1 MSTRSSSSPPLLLLV
16 FALLRSGGAVDPHCE
31 DEFRRGHEDFVLY
44 AEDAVKQ
51 GAVMLATASFYSE
64 LECERACCGQVHCNL
79 ALLEPSV
86 PGEENRTCVLFNCVR
101 RNRFACRF
109 VTQSGYKSYV
119 RDAVYRKYLAAP
131 QKEGKKHPPV
141 ANAGRDVTI
150 QPGETVMLNGTE
162 SVALSGAKIKDYRWS
177 LERGDSSV
185 KIEETNYPDQVQLS
199 NLQTGSYVFK
209 LTVNDSNGKSDDAKV
224 TVLVLNPQQTSSYCQ
239 APVKVGPCRA
249 KFTRWRYNITKG
261 VCEMFVFGGCIG
273 NENNFLS
280 EQECLSACRG
290 VTVSSQRSVT
300 LPAAEVCGSPCG
312 PDQLTCG
319 NGCCLERSM
328 ECDNVKQCSD
338 GSDESQCH
346 QLNQTL
352 SLLLDIDVNKKKAQ
366 CTEPPRTGPCR
377 AKFPGWYYDPLDQKC
392 HEFTYGG
399 CDRNENNF
407 PDDQTCRE
415 YCKEVGEN
423 DVFAR
428 GLFERFDKEV
438 DDDSS
443 SITLAVILSVAILS
457 LLAILAYCFLRARKR
472 RTHRPVN
479 TGPTHEALSK
489 EETSVYNST
498 TKPM

>member
-1 MSTRSSSSPPLLLLV
+1 MSTRSSSSPLLLLV

-119 RDAVYRKYLAAP
+119 RDAVYRKYLAMQARGGM
-131 QKEGKKHPPV
+131 EKHPPV

-177 LERGDSSV
+177 LQRGDSSV
-185 KIEETNYPDQVQLS
+185 KIETNYPDQVQLS

-290 VTVSSQRSVT
+290 VT
-300 LPAAEVCGSPCG
+300 EVCGSPCG

-319 NGCCLERSM
+319 NGCCLDRSM

-346 QLNQTL
+346 QP
-352 SLLLDIDVNKKKAQ
+352 Q

-399 CDRNENNF
+399 CDGNENNF

-415 YCKEVGEN
+415 YCKE
-423 DVFAR
+423 DMTS
-428 GLFERFDKEV
+428 L
-438 DDDSS
+438 SS
-443 SITLAVILSVAILS
+443 STGSITLAVILSVAILS

>member
-1 MSTRSSSSPPLLLLV
+1 MSTRSSSSPLLLLV

-177 LERGDSSV
+177 LQRGDSSV
-185 KIEETNYPDQVQLS
+185 KIETNYPDQVQLS

-290 VTVSSQRSVT
+290 VSPTAHLFISAPQYNQD
-300 LPAAEVCGSPCG
+300 AQCVCGSPCG

-319 NGCCLERSM
+319 NGCCLDRSM

-338 GSDESQCH
+338 GSDESH
-346 QLNQTL
+346 
-352 SLLLDIDVNKKKAQ
+352 LLLDIDVNKKKAQ

-399 CDRNENNF
+399 CDGNENNF

-415 YCKEVGEN
+415 YCKEVGE
-423 DVFAR
+423 
-428 GLFERFDKEV
+428 LHKTC
-438 DDDSS
+438 